1 VERYLPAIQLLFV
14 FVDEERAVS
23 GHHPFQFLGMSK
35 GKDYRVAAELKQQ
48 KQGEVFSFCK
58 SFLLVLV
65 LS

>member
-48 KQGEVFSFCK
+48 KREGNLKLKREGNI
-58 SFLLVLV
+58 L
-65 LS
+65 